1 MPWMDLVQTASFVTA
16 QVRFPPV
23 GPNSWNSYPVVDLKG
38 SSFEV
43 SRAEVQET

>member
-1 MPWMDLVQTASFVTA
+1 MDKVQTDSFVVA

-23 GPNSWNSYPVVDLKG
+23 GPNSWNSYPEVDLKDV
-38 SSFEV
+38 STEA